1 MFTPI
6 NQNDTALY
14 QQVLKTIRLRMNG
27 ITSQQM
33 HDAGLHYKMNY
44 GVSIVDL
51 RLLAK
56 QFGSNQKVALMLWN
70 QGWRETYILATL
82 MASPA
87 ETDSAVVD
95 KLLAEIPNSE
105 ISEQLGNN
113 LLSRL
118 NAHLLLEKIADAPK
132 NLALGALLKAFA
144 RKYMLGETD
153 LADQLLNRM
162 KQFKTFDTTERLF
175 LAQCMGQAIDYLLRK
190 HPEYKTEI
198 DKLIS
203 IFMAGSGDFN
213 RTKQL
218 VQTEMNWLNDSNMQ

>member
-51 RLLAK
+51 RLLAG

-82 MASPA
+82 MASPT

-118 NAHLLLEKIADAPK
+118 NAHLLLEKISDAPN

-153 LADQLLNRM
+153 LADQLLNLM
-162 KQFKTFDTTERLF
+162 KQFVTFDTTERQF
-175 LAQCMGQAIDYLLRK
+175 LAQCIGQAFAYLLRK
-190 HPEYKTEI
+190 HPEYKAEI

-213 RTKQL
+213 RSKQL

>member
-51 RLLAK
+51 RLLAG

-82 MASPA
+82 MASPT

-118 NAHLLLEKIADAPK
+118 NAHLLLEKISDAPN

-153 LADQLLNRM
+153 LAGQFLSLMNR
-162 KQFKTFDTTERLF
+162 FETFDSTERQF
-175 LAQCMGQAIDYLLRK
+175 LAQCIGQVFAYLLRK

-198 DKLIS
+198 EKLIS
-203 IFMAGSGDFN
+203 IFMTGSDDFKRSQELV
-213 RTKQL
+213 RT
-218 VQTEMNWLNDSNMQ
+218 EINWLNESDNQ